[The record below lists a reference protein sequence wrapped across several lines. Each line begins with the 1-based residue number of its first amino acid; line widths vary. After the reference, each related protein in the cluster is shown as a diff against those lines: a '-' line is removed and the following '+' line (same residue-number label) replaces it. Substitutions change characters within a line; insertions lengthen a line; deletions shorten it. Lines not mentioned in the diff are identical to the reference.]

1 LLEAQDSAAIL
12 RRLIHTISLQEG
24 LMPQARYDVLG
35 IGNAIVDVLV
45 HTTDEFLNSEGLI
58 KGAMSLVDADRSAE
72 LYSKIGPAIECSG
85 GSAANT
91 IAALA
96 SLGSKSAYVG
106 KVRDDQLGTVFTH
119 DVRALGID
127 FETTPAKQGPATATC
142 LVLVTDD
149 AQRTMQTYLGA
160 CVGLGPDDIDE
171 DAIAAAQVTYMEGY
185 LWDPDAAKQAFLKA
199 AKVAHRSQ
207 RQVSLSLSDPFCV
220 DRHRDE
226 FRDLVKNHVDVLFA
240 NEDEITSLYQTED
253 FDTALQAVRSECQ
266 IAALTRGP
274 HGSVIVAG
282 DEVHVVD
289 AEPIDHVVDTTGAG
303 DAYAAGFLYGLTNGR
318 DLATSARIGGIAAT
332 EVISHMGARPDASL
346 ADLMVKHL
354 G

>member
-1 LLEAQDSAAIL
+1 
-12 RRLIHTISLQEG
+12 
-24 LMPQARYDVLG
+24 MPAARYDVIG

-45 HTTDEFLNSEGLI
+45 HTTDEFLNTESLI
-58 KGAMSLVDADRSAE
+58 KGAMSLIDESRSAE
-72 LYSKIGPAIECSG
+72 LYAKIGPAIECSG

-96 SLGSKSAYVG
+96 SLGSTSAYIG
-106 KVRDDQLGTVFTH
+106 KVRDDQLGTVFGH

-127 FETTPAKQGPATATC
+127 FDTAPAMDGPATATC

-149 AQRTMQTYLGA
+149 AERTMQTYLGA

-185 LWDPDAAKQAFLKA
+185 LWDPEAAKQAFLKA
-199 AKVAHRSQ
+199 ATIAHRAG

-226 FRDLVKNHVDVLFA
+226 FRDLVNNHVDVLFA
-240 NEDEITSLYQTED
+240 NEDEIISLYQVED
-253 FDTALQAVRSECQ
+253 FDAALQAVRRDCRV
-266 IAALTRGP
+266 AALTRSEK
-274 HGSVIVAG
+274 GSVIVSG

-289 AEPIDHVVDTTGAG
+289 AEPVEKVVDTTGAG
-303 DAYAAGFLYGLTNGR
+303 DAYAAGFLYGLTSGY
-318 DLATSARIGGIAAT
+318 DLAVAARMGGIAAA
-332 EVISHMGARPDASL
+332 EIISHMGARPDTPL
-346 ADLMVKHL
+346 ADLVSARL